1 MEEQRNR
8 ARAAQKKEIITLSDI
23 GSDHPTVFVGYDAL
37 ATQAKVAQIAKIK
50 DRTAIILDKSPC
62 YAEMGGQVGDAAL
75 VTLGGRQWHVTD
87 TQKSGQTWLHFL
99 DGEDAP
105 EAGATIE
112 IAVDQARRDAIQR
125 LSRLR
130 RHRAAGPI
138 LLIFALFTI
147 GTTFQVASAVNNE
160 STSIADR
167 AVTIEEGK
175 QIFLKGCSSCHG
187 LNAEGGQIAPSLIG
201 VGAASVDF
209 QVATGRM
216 PMADMSV
223 QAMRKDPVYNAEQ
236 VHALATYVASLAPG
250 PQVPGEELLNY
261 ERDGSVAEGG
271 ELFRTNCAMCHNFA
285 AQGGALTQG
294 KYAPTL
300 MGVEPRHIYEA
311 MVTGPQSMPV
321 FSDKT
326 ITPEE
331 KLSII
336 KWIKA
341 AEAEPQLGGAALG
354 RVGPVTEGL
363 LVWTLGIGL
372 LIGVAVWLAMKA
384 R

>member
-1 MEEQRNR
+1 MDRSLLRYLPHQIINTRTERN
-8 ARAAQKKEIITLSDI
+8 
-23 GSDHPTVFVGYDAL
+23 TV
-37 ATQAKVAQIAKIK
+37 K
-50 DRTAIILDKSPC
+50 
-62 YAEMGGQVGDAAL
+62 
-75 VTLGGRQWHVTD
+75 
-87 TQKSGQTWLHFL
+87 
-99 DGEDAP
+99 
-105 EAGATIE
+105 
-112 IAVDQARRDAIQR
+112 R

-147 GTTFQVASAVNNE
+147 GTTYQVASAVN
-160 STSIADR
+160 SDTTTIAAR
-167 AVTIEEGK
+167 SATIEEGK
-175 QIFLKGCSSCHG
+175 QLFLKGCSSCHG
-187 LNAEGGQIAPSLIG
+187 LNAEGGGIAPSLIG

-209 QVATGRM
+209 QVGTGRM
-216 PMADMSV
+216 PMADMST
-223 QAMRKDPVYNAEQ
+223 QAMRKTPVYNAEQ
-236 VHALATYVASLAPG
+236 VNALATYVASLAPG
-250 PQVPGEELLNY
+250 PAVPTDSALNY

-271 ELFRTNCAMCHNFA
+271 QLFRTNCAMCHNFA

-300 MGVEPRHIYEA
+300 MGVEPKHIYEA
-311 MVTGPQSMPV
+311 LITGPQSMPV

-326 ITPEE
+326 ITPAE

-341 AEAEPQLGGAALG
+341 TEAEPQLAGSSLG

-384 R
+384 K